1 MARTVKPRSRTRG
14 CLLWVAAAGYGK
26 TTVLSGGPDG
36 AGVARYD
43 AAELLAGVPELAAG
57 RLAIDDVDELSARDQ
72 TRLARAI
79 TVVPDEVAIVLAAR
93 RPLAATAFDAL
104 PGPVTERGPA
114 DLALTPDAVDRVL
127 REQYGVA
134 DPDLAHLVHGLTA
147 GWPMLV
153 HLAGRAAER
162 QGAGHRDLLDALTEP
177 GTSGAAW
184 LREHVLGGLP
194 PQAARLVELATDLDP
209 VTTSLYAALG
219 GTPTVDPVRWLVDT
233 GLLVADPGARASE
246 PAFRLV
252 PVLSAIITRQR
263 RGRSSRSD
271 RGSTLAAAGAW
282 YLEHGY
288 PLAAAR
294 SLGRAGATA
303 ECAALVEARGD
314 EILAAGGAAELT
326 GIIDALPAAVRTPGV
341 QLIRGDALRMAG
353 DVAGAHGVFGPLIE
367 GASGWP
373 AALAWRVAMLH
384 YMRADYR
391 GALDLLRRAEP
402 HGEAAAATADDA
414 MVQACQ
420 ANALHLLGENEAAA
434 GCATRAIRL
443 ATAAGHDRA
452 AAAAHIA
459 AALTVFGVR
468 RDEHLVAALAAAER
482 AGDVVQQ
489 ARVLVNQADHLLREA
504 RYPQALAVASRA
516 VRAADLGAP
525 PGMLVTALHNAG
537 EALTR
542 LGRYDEAFLH
552 FERSMRICR
561 RVGLNRVAAGLYG
574 VAEVHRQLGRREQS
588 RVAFEE
594 AAELARATAEV
605 QILVPALA
613 GLARLLLDGAAPD
626 VAAARAA
633 AVEAEEVAP
642 PMLAP
647 RALVA
652 RGWVA
657 LFEGGL
663 PLAQQRGSAAVRS
676 ARASRQAD
684 LLAESLELA
693 AAVSAEPAAAREALQ
708 EAAAI
713 WNRAGAR
720 PAADQL
726 LVLIGRAPD
735 AGGPERLA
743 ARAATTRLLALG
755 VQLIGGSPLVPVEGA
770 ATPVRISVLGR
781 FEVLVGGR
789 PVPLPA
795 WRSRQAR
802 TLLKILVA
810 RRGRPVART
819 ELCELLWPD
828 DDPQRTAHRLS
839 VLLSAVRTV
848 LDPTKLWA
856 ADHYLRA
863 DLAGIS
869 LDLTRVTRGRRASAV
884 DAAHGHPAR
893 QGRRCRPGQGDSVRC
908 RRSVPGRRVRRRA
921 VRGLGRRLPRAVPG
935 GLAAVAAR
943 ARRAVAGSRES
954 RTRRRPAWSG
964 YWPPTRTTSRRTAR
978 WWRCWCGP
986 GRHGEARRAHDRWV
1000 GAMRSIDA
1008 PLPDRE
1014 VLDCAVVDGGF
1025 SQRGGPGGVP
1035 GRRAAAAHRQQGVA
1049 YSTSRGST
1057 RPR

>member
-1 MARTVKPRSRTRG
+1 MARTAKPRSRTRG

-26 TTVLSGGPDG
+26 TTALALG
-36 AGVARYD
+36 ADTARF
-43 AAELLAGVPELAAG
+43 AAADLLAGVPALESG
-57 RLAIDDVDELSARDQ
+57 RLAVDDVGELSARDQ
-72 TRLARAI
+72 ARLARGIAA
-79 TVVPDEVAIVLAAR
+79 VPDEVAVVLAAR
-93 RPLAATAFDAL
+93 RPLAAAAFDAL

-114 DLALTPDAVDRVL
+114 DLALGPDAVDRVL
-127 REQYGVA
+127 RERYGVA

-147 GWPMLV
+147 GWPALV

-162 QGAGHRDLLDALTEP
+162 QGVGHRDLLAALTEP

-194 PQAARLVELATDLDP
+194 SQAARLVELATDLDP
-209 VTTSLYAALG
+209 VTTSLCAALG
-219 GTPTVDPVRWLVDT
+219 GTPTADPVRWLVDT
-233 GLLVADPGARASE
+233 GLLVADPAARGSE

-252 PVLSAIITRQR
+252 PVLAAVLTRQR

-271 RGSTLAAAGAW
+271 RGGTLAAAGAW
-282 YLEHGY
+282 YLAHGY

-326 GIIDALPAAVRTPGV
+326 GIIDALPPAVRTPDV
-341 QLIRGDALRMAG
+341 QLILGDALRMAG
-353 DVAGAHGVFGPLIE
+353 DVAGARRAFEPLID
-367 GASGWP
+367 GAETWP

-391 GALDLLRRAEP
+391 GALDLLRRAAP
-402 HGEAAAATADDA
+402 TGAPTGDEAMA
-414 MVQACQ
+414 QACR

-434 GCATRAIRL
+434 ECATRAVRL
-443 ATAAGHDRA
+443 ATEAGHDRA

-459 AALTVFGVR
+459 AALTVLGVR

-626 VAAARAA
+626 LDAARAA

-657 LFEGGL
+657 LFEGDL

-713 WNRAGAR
+713 WNRAGAQ

-869 LDLTRVTRGRRASAV
+869 LDLARVTVDVEHLLV
-884 DAAHGHPAR
+884 DAAHGIQLAR
-893 QGRRCRPGQGDSVRC
+893 AGDVDRARAILSDVDTAYRGDAFDDEPYEEWADGF
-908 RRSVPGRRVRRRA
+908 REQSRA
-921 VRGLGRRLPRAVPG
+921 VWLQSLRELAELCRLAG
-935 GLAAVAAR
+935 ESDQAATCLVRLLVADPYDESAHRSLVEVLVR
-943 ARRAVAGSRES
+943 AR
-954 RTRRRPAWSG
+954 
-964 YWPPTRTTSRRTAR
+964 
-978 WWRCWCGP
+978 
-986 GRHGEARRAHDRWV
+986 RHGEARRAHDRWV

-1008 PLPDRE
+1008 PPPDRG

-1025 SQRGGPGGVP
+1025 SQRGGPGGVDLGSSGRGGPGGVP
-1035 GRRAAAAHRQQGVA
+1035 GRRAAAAHGQQGVA
-1049 YSTSRGST
+1049 YGR
-1057 RPR
+1057 